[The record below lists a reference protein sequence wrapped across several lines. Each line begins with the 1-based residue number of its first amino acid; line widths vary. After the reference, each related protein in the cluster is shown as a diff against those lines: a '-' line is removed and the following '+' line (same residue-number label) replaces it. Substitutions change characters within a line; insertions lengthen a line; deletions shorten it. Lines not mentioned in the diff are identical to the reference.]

1 MARISKVSIK
11 RSEAIEQI
19 VQLIAEDLA
28 SNSKSTIAGMIAELL
43 INGSYGYKN
52 KLNMELIQE
61 LEGSV
66 FYGQNVEI
74 TIINDLPVG
83 EFK

>member
-1 MARISKVSIK
+1 MAQISKVSIK

-19 VQLIAEDLA
+19 AQSVADDLA
-28 SNSKSTIAGMIAELL
+28 NNSRSSIAGIIAELL
-43 INGSYGYKN
+43 IDGSYGYKN
-52 KLNMELIQE
+52 MLNMELIRE

-83 EFK
+83 EFE